1 MKYLVNSREMKQYDT
16 NTTEHFKVPS
26 LLLMERAA
34 LAVFD
39 EIKRQYPCSKKF
51 LIVCGTGNNGA
62 DGFALTLLLLL
73 DGAEV
78 HTVLIGDRKKE
89 TDQCKK
95 QLEILFAYGCPVLEA
110 IPENTAYDV
119 IVDAIFG
126 VGLSRNVEGIFADT
140 IRKMNEIPGKKI
152 ALDMPSGISSD
163 TGAVLKCAFRADCT
177 ITFAYEKIGM
187 HLFPGNEYVGEI
199 VTKQIGITDES
210 FLTQM
215 PGVMAFE
222 MEDLRFLPKR
232 ASHSNKGSFGKLL
245 LIAGSVDMAGAAVLS
260 AKAAYTAGCGLVRVF
275 TPEENRIPL
284 QTSIP

>member
-1 MKYLVNSREMKQYDT
+1 
-16 NTTEHFKVPS
+16 
-26 LLLMERAA
+26 
-34 LAVFD
+34 
-39 EIKRQYPCSKKF
+39 
-51 LIVCGTGNNGA
+51 
-62 DGFALTLLLLL
+62 
-73 DGAEV
+73 
-78 HTVLIGDRKKE
+78 
-89 TDQCKK
+89 
-95 QLEILFAYGCPVLEA
+95 
-110 IPENTAYDV
+110 
-119 IVDAIFG
+119 
-126 VGLSRNVEGIFADT
+126 
-140 IRKMNEIPGKKI
+140 
-152 ALDMPSGISSD
+152 
-163 TGAVLKCAFRADCT
+163 
-177 ITFAYEKIGM
+177 M

-284 QTSIP
+284 QTSIPEAVLTTYHPEN